1 MRILLVEDDASLG
14 TAVVDQLAADGHA
27 VDRVDHLCRARHALA
42 AVAYDLCLLDL
53 MLPDGDGLALLGELR
68 GRGDGLAVIILTARD
83 QISDRIRGLRAGAD
97 DYLVKPFDL
106 AELSARVLAV
116 GRRSAGDAGPRIEV
130 AGVVIDEAARTVLR
144 DGEPVRL
151 TQREW
156 ALLEALVHSRGRV
169 LSRGQLEDR
178 LYAFGAE
185 VESNTI
191 EVYISRLRKK
201 LGTGLIA
208 TERGLGYRM
217 VRS

>member
-27 VDRVDHLCRARHALA
+27 VDRVDHLCRARPALA

-53 MLPDGDGLALLGELR
+53 MLPDGDGLTLLGELR
-68 GRGDGLAVIILTARD
+68 GRGERLAVIILTARD

-130 AGVVIDEAARTVLR
+130 AGVVIDEAARTVHR

-156 ALLEALVHSRGRV
+156 ALLEALAHNRGRV